1 MKMTQKPRRKYHTFI
16 RYFVPYFIMLLVL
29 LLGFFY
35 IIHNNV
41 RKIYFQTQEE
51 QIQYNISNIDS
62 WLEAQLKQLDYINMA
77 VESNTAIRKAKYDN
91 SPGAVFQASQEL
103 KKYSTAAILI
113 SDIVYLEKE
122 TGRMISATQVMPP
135 EGKIFTP
142 SGESAL
148 IIDEI
153 WNHAGNPPERLY
165 RLEEGILLYLPKAQD
180 DDTFLY
186 IFNEYELQDALKSML
201 TVDNSAVSFYNGSE
215 YLMGVQDGAIRDNI
229 ERLDNTSGKIELSGR
244 QVFYSS
250 SELDQSFRIIM
261 MNDGHVLLDR
271 LEATMKKIYLICSLL
286 GVLGILVMTLGMKL
300 TYVPIRNLAGKLS
313 GETDLD
319 SEGRLLNQIDQAFQK
334 KEQENRNLLE
344 KVKKYKN
351 MMYESVLDAVIA
363 ENESKYPAKK
373 MEYTEIFSEDRNQIL
388 IVRISHTKECEVEEA
403 ERYLE
408 ENSPRGTHCILLGSG
423 ENMVILM
430 NDTADEP
437 LDGEKVEQIL
447 LNYYK
452 ITGRKS
458 AVSSMSDNIMDI
470 PKLYE
475 KAVRASRFWKES
487 PVVMYDTIQNKTP
500 ESGDIAYPYKSLE
513 EFTRILHE
521 YEFGQAKQVF
531 RELSEMIGLPG
542 TPDFFIKCIHIDLL
556 AIVMNM
562 AVSLEINRDSIDKV
576 YMETLYLC
584 RSTEYEENKVK
595 INENILHLLELL
607 EQELMGKLIDIEQ
620 LKTFIRNHCL
630 SCEFTNQ
637 AVADKFGVNSAYIG
651 YYFKN
656 RTGVNLSNYVWEIRF
671 EKAKELLANTDLLID
686 DISRMVGY
694 DVPASFRR
702 KFRTEA
708 GMSPS
713 RFRAEAERKD
723 GYNKNI

>member
-1 MKMTQKPRRKYHTFI
+1 MNIVQKPRKKYHTFI
-16 RYFVPYFIMLLVL
+16 RYFITYFIMLLVL

-51 QIQYNISNIDS
+51 QIRYNISNIAS
-62 WLEAQLKQLDYINMA
+62 WLEAQLEQLDYINIA
-77 VESNTAIRKAKYDN
+77 VESNTAVRKAKYDN

-103 KKYSTAAILI
+103 KKYSTAALLI

-122 TGRMISATQVMPP
+122 TGRMISATQVTPP

-142 SGESAL
+142 SGELAF
-148 IIDEI
+148 ITDEI
-153 WNHAGNPPERLY
+153 WKNAGNPVERLY
-165 RLEEGILLYLPKAQD
+165 RLEEGILLYLPKAGD
-180 DDTFLY
+180 DCIFLY
-186 IFNEYELQDALKSML
+186 VFNEHALQDALKNML
-201 TVDNSAVSFYNGSE
+201 TVDNSAVSFYKDGE
-215 YLMGVQDGAIRDNI
+215 YLMGVKDDAIRDNI
-229 ERLDNTSGKIELSGR
+229 ARLDDTSGNIDLSGR

-250 SELDQSFRIIM
+250 YVQSPGFRIIM
-261 MNDGHVLLDR
+261 INDGHVLLDR
-271 LEATMKKIYLICSLL
+271 LDATMKKIYFICSLL
-286 GVLGILVMTLGMKL
+286 GVLGIFVMMIGMKL

-313 GETDLD
+313 GGTESD
-319 SEGRLLNQIDQAFQK
+319 SDGRLLKQIDQAFQK
-334 KEQENRNLLE
+334 KEMENQTLLE
-344 KVKKYKN
+344 KVKKYRN

-373 MEYTEIFSEDRNQIL
+373 MEYTDIFSEDRNHLL

-403 ERYLE
+403 ERCLE
-408 ENSPRGTHCILLGSG
+408 EKLSQGTHCILLGSG

-430 NDTADEP
+430 NETGDNP
-437 LDGEKVEQIL
+437 PDGEKLERIL
-447 LNYYK
+447 LEYYK
-452 ITGRKS
+452 ITGCKS
-458 AVSSMSDNIMDI
+458 AVSSISDNIIDI

-475 KAVRASRFWKES
+475 KAVRASRFWKET
-487 PVVMYDTIQNKTP
+487 PVVLYDSIQDKKP
-500 ESGDIAYPYKSLE
+500 ESGDIAYPYKALE

-521 YEFGQAKQVF
+521 YEFVQAKQAF
-531 RELSEMIGLPG
+531 KELSGMIGVPG

-562 AVSLEINRDSIDKV
+562 AVSLEINREAIDKV

-584 RSTEYEENKVK
+584 RSTEYEENKDK
-595 INENILHLLELL
+595 INENILRLLDLL
-607 EQELMGKLIDIEQ
+607 EQELMGRLIDIEQ
-620 LKTFIRNHCL
+620 VKTFIRNHCL

-656 RTGVNLSNYVWEIRF
+656 RTGLNLSNYIWGIRF
-671 EKAKELLANTDLLID
+671 EKAKELLADTDLLID

-713 RFRAEAERKD
+713 GYREEAVRKNRQD
-723 GYNKNI
+723 